1 MNSVSIAFELMRLEL
16 ESEIEQL
23 NAAGAAAFRSSD
35 YEMAEKQIRR
45 GRDLKEFY
53 DRVSKLEDEWRSR
66 FSIEDVPDI
75 ATAQERTPEETARK
89 ILAHSK
95 ASKSSLLVRFGD
107 GTVIA
112 ESTAADTLVK
122 SLERIGFDRVE
133 RLGVRVNGEN
143 IVSASKSE
151 KYNDIR
157 VGNRY
162 VKTHSSTMQ
171 KARSLH
177 QISEELGLN
186 LQVQI
191 IE

>member
-16 ESEIEQL
+16 ESEVEQL

-35 YEMAEKQIRR
+35 YELAEEQIRR

-53 DRVSKLEDEWRSR
+53 DRVSKLEDEWVSR
-66 FSIEDVPDI
+66 FSASEVPGI
-75 ATAQERTPEETARK
+75 ATAQERTPEETVRT

-95 ASKSSLLVRFGD
+95 ASKSSLLVRFRD
-107 GTVIA
+107 GTVVA
-112 ESTAADTLVK
+112 NSTAAETLAT

-133 RLGVRVNGEN
+133 RLGIRVNGEN
-143 IVSASKSE
+143 IVSAAKSE
-151 KYNDIR
+151 KYNDVR

-171 KARSLH
+171 KARNLR
-177 QISEELGLN
+177 QISDELGLD

-191 IE
+191 VE